1 MSKIE
6 VKNLSKTFTVHTQG
20 GIQILGY
27 ENINF
32 EVNKGEFISLF
43 GPSGMGKSS
52 ILKALY
58 RTYLTTSGDILFNI
72 DSNTQINIAT
82 CDESTMLNLR
92 KNHIGYVSQ
101 FLQILPRIS
110 AVDIVANP
118 LIEKGESEELARNSA
133 KELLNYLSI
142 KEELFV
148 VSPLTFSGGEQ
159 QRVNIAKGI
168 IAPKSVLLLDE
179 PTASLDKINTMKVI
193 EKLLEIKAQG
203 VAMVGIFH
211 DKEAMHAI
219 SDKIYDMKAR
229 CYANNNQK

>member
-1 MSKIE
+1 MPKVE
-6 VKNLSKTFTVHTQG
+6 VINLSKTFTVYTQG
-20 GIQILGY
+20 GIQILSY

-32 EVNKGEFISLF
+32 EVNEGECVCLY

-52 ILKALY
+52 ILKAIY

-72 DSNTQINIAT
+72 DSNKQVNIAT

-92 KNHIGYVSQ
+92 KNHIDYVSQ
-101 FLQILPRIS
+101 FLQVLPRIS

-118 LIEKGESEELARNSA
+118 LIEKGESEKKARDKA
-133 KELLNYLSI
+133 KELLSYFSI
-142 KEELFV
+142 KEELFD

-179 PTASLDKINTMKVI
+179 PTASLDKTNTMKVI

-203 VAMVGIFH
+203 VAMIGVFH
-211 DKEAMHAI
+211 DKEALHAI
-219 SDKIYDMKAR
+219 SDKIYDMKEK
-229 CYANNNQK
+229 CYANDN